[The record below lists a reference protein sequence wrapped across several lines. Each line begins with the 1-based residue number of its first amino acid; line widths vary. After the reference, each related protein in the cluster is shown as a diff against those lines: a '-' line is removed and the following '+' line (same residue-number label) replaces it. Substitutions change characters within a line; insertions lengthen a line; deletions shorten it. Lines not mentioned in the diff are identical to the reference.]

1 MRIALFQPD
10 IPQNTG
16 NILRLAACFNI
27 KVDIIEPA
35 GFIFDNKKFKRSVM
49 DYYKYVTIKKHIDW
63 ESFYLWTKKNDFNL
77 ILLTTKGRKK
87 YTSYSFKENDILILG
102 RESAGAPKKV
112 HQAVNQRLIIPMNKK
127 IRSFNVSS
135 AAAIVLSEA
144 LRQLKKI

>member
-16 NILRLAACFNI
+16 NILRLAACFNVV
-27 KVDIIEPA
+27 VDIIEPA

-87 YTSYSFKENDILILG
+87 YTSHSFKENDILILG

>member
-16 NILRLAACFNI
+16 NILRLAACLNVS
-27 KVDIIEPA
+27 VDIIEPA

-63 ESFYLWTKKNDFNL
+63 EVFYNWSRKRNFRL
-77 ILLTTKGRKK
+77 ILLTTKSRKK
-87 YTSYSFKENDILILG
+87 YTSYSFKNNDILILG
-102 RESAGAPKKV
+102 RESAGVPKEIHDV
-112 HQAVNQRLIIPMNKK
+112 VNEKLIIPMHKK
-127 IRSFNVSS
+127 VRSFNVSS